1 MLAQKA
7 LNCTTRSNAG
17 YVDWMRGSSRTGQ
30 HVQLSG
36 DILASIESYGL
47 EPQVVNYFLLPRGPD
62 GTQTLRKGP
71 FVFVHN
77 LLHMTGERVWQ
88 PFVVAV
94 YNGEIYNARQ
104 VPQGFEDRHLYRS
117 DGECLLPAYLHLGPR
132 FPQTLDGV

>member
-1 MLAQKA
+1 MCSFLVTSW
-7 LNCTTRSNAG
+7 LISNLTA
-17 YVDWMRGSSRTGQ
+17 
-30 HVQLSG
+30 
-36 DILASIESYGL
+36 
-47 EPQVVNYFLLPRGPD
+47 VNYFLLPRGPD

-88 PFVVAV
+88 PFVQEKVVAV

-117 DGECLLPAYLHLGPR
+117 DGECLLPAYLHLGPH
-132 FPQTLDGV
+132 FPQTLDGEFALVVVDLDSQALDSALQWRR